1 MFFRHRPKK
10 QFRGLNY
17 EFGSQSFGIALIM
30 ISMYRFDAGLVNI
43 ISAIEAFTT
52 DDTKDDGNTDQRTI
66 WKKLEAFEQ
75 AHPSFGSDF
84 QRRSESSKGPKANFH
99 KAYQLRNRLMH
110 SGHSAA
116 SNPEAAKAIL
126 DTLLPLVQ
134 TVYRAKFEG
143 ELYEHLV
150 VEIERALSLSQY
162 LKANSI
168 TDEAGWLVAMLPI
181 VWAVQRHIRPNF
193 EPRYLADQNGF
204 YVDDSETVFRAV
216 SQLQS
221 TNGYDDETLF
231 CPVCNELSVA
241 VKFDFT
247 SSVSPF
253 GLYLSK
259 ATCVVCGLELGGSS
273 AEVELGK
280 ALFDDFLTDNE
291 PRLAKEFGLA

>member
-17 EFGSQSFGIALIM
+17 EFGIQSFGNALIM
-30 ISMYRFDAGLVNI
+30 VSMYRYDAGLVNF

-52 DDTKDDGNTDQRTI
+52 DETKHDGGTDQRTI
-66 WKKLEAFEQ
+66 WKKLEAFEE
-75 AHPSFGSDF
+75 AHPSFASDF
-84 QRRSESSKGPKANFH
+84 QRRSESGTGPKAHFH

-134 TVYRAKFEG
+134 TVYRAKFDG

-150 VEIERALSLSQY
+150 VEIEKALSLSQY
-162 LKANSI
+162 LKANAI

-181 VWAVQRHIRPNF
+181 VWAVQQHIRPNF
-193 EPRYLADQNGF
+193 EPRYLTDQNGF
-204 YVDDSETVFRAV
+204 YADQSDSIFEAV

-221 TNGYDDETLF
+221 TNAYDDETLF
-231 CPVCNELSVA
+231 CPVCGELSVA
-241 VKFDFT
+241 VKFDFI
-247 SSVSPF
+247 SSVPPF
-253 GLYLSK
+253 GLYLST
-259 ATCVVCGLELGGSS
+259 ATCVACGLELEGSG
-273 AEVELGK
+273 ADVELGK
-280 ALFDDFLTDNE
+280 ALFDDFLTENE
-291 PRLAKEFGLA
+291 PRLAAEFGLA